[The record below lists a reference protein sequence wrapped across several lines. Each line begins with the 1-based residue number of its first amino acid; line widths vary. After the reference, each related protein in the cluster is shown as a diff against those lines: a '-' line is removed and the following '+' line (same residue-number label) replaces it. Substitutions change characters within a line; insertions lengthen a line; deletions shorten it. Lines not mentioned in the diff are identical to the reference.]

1 MNYDAI
7 VIGTGF
13 GATIAA
19 TRLVEKGKRVVVLE
33 RGTWWVTPDAPD
45 QLLATKSLYG
55 WIKENNHP
63 VQHFLRSDD
72 KDGLMNLYSTL
83 RSRRNKGGLYNFS
96 KFKQAFVLTASG
108 VGGGSLIYSNVNS
121 VPRQEV
127 LDKIGLKLGQTEFE
141 AARDWMQGYR
151 GRFNRIV
158 TKMPLPGRDISDLGA
173 DSYLYLGRT
182 RALKDA
188 AATVSKRLGI
198 EADWHPLDLSTIEY
212 DPERGP
218 ESESAKSHTFCERLG
233 RCVLGCPRAATHALS
248 KTLYARLLTNPQ
260 MGATIWPLANVRYAT
275 AVDGGYNVSFEDYGD
290 GGKWKTVFAPLVFFG
305 GGTLGT
311 TEILLRSR
319 DRGELRLS
327 DKLGRQF
334 STNGNFSGFAVGTT
348 APVHSTIGPI
358 NTCAV
363 RLNFDGYNITVE
375 DCGIPPLFAH
385 LVSTFVRAAN
395 GSSLKRTFRGK
406 LMLTWTADS
415 LPDFR
420 HLSSRS
426 TNGGAASEDVS
437 NTFYF
442 NVSSEDDAT
451 GVFRLHNNGL
461 DLDWPTP
468 IASHPVFKKIETLL
482 RDFAEAMG
490 GRYVAFP
497 MWQGVAD
504 RKLVIL
510 HPLGGCPVGATN
522 ADGVIDEYG
531 RVFDGSKPK
540 GSTDVLPG
548 LYVVDGSAIPGAV
561 ATNPATTIAAQ
572 ALKTVQAALP

>member
-19 TRLVEKGKRVVVLE
+19 TRLVERGKRVVVLE
-33 RGTWWVTPDAPD
+33 RGTWWVTPESPEH
-45 QLLATKSLYG
+45 LTATKNLYA

-72 KDGLMNLYSTL
+72 NDGLLGLFGML

-121 VPRQEV
+121 VPRREV
-127 LDKIGLKLGQTEFE
+127 LGKIGLDLGQAEFE
-141 AARDWMQGYR
+141 AAQTWMQGYR

-158 TKMPLPGRDISDLGA
+158 TKMPLPGRDVTELGA
-173 DSYLYLGRT
+173 DSYLYLGRA

-188 AATVSKRLGI
+188 AAAVSKKLGV
-198 EADWHPLDLSTIEY
+198 EADWHPLDLSTVEY
-212 DPERGP
+212 DPERGK
-218 ESESAKSHTFCERLG
+218 ESESAASHTFCERLG

-248 KTLYARLLTNPQ
+248 KTLYARLLARPEL
-260 MGATIWPLANVRYAT
+260 GATIWPLANVRYVN
-275 AVDGGYNVSFEDYGD
+275 AVEGGYKVSFEDYGD
-290 GGKWKTVFAPLVFFG
+290 EGKWKTVIAPMVFFG
-305 GGTLGT
+305 AGTLGT

-319 DRGELRLS
+319 DRGALRLS
-327 DKLGRQF
+327 DRLGRQF
-334 STNGNFSGFAVGTT
+334 STNGNFSGFAVGTD
-348 APVHSTIGPI
+348 APVHSATGPI
-358 NTCAV
+358 NTCGV

-375 DCGIPPLFAH
+375 DCGIPPTLAG

-395 GSSLKRTFRGK
+395 GSSVRKRFRGK
-406 LMLTWTADS
+406 LMLIWTVDS
-415 LPDFR
+415 LPNFR
-420 HLSSRS
+420 KISAHP
-426 TNGGAASEDVS
+426 NGDAVRDGVA

-442 NVSSEDDAT
+442 NVSSEDDAS

-461 DLDWPTP
+461 DLDWPAP
-468 IASHPVFKKIETLL
+468 IARHPVFEKIEMLL
-482 RDFAEAMG
+482 RDFAGAMG

-497 MWQGVAD
+497 TWQGIMD
-504 RKLVIL
+504 RKLVVL
-510 HPLGGCPVGATN
+510 HPLGGCAVGATN
-522 ADGVIDEYG
+522 AEGVVDRLG
-531 RVFDGSKPK
+531 RIFDGSKPK

-561 ATNPATTIAAQ
+561 ATNPAMTIAAH
-572 ALKTVQAALP
+572 ALKTVAAALP